1 MPKNQE
7 YQLMRQMK
15 VKKYDPTK
23 NRLENELTVSALK
36 LKLDNVQGTI
46 LLKWNS
52 FKIAQNIFKY
62 CVIERQISNKST
74 KKSSFNI
81 H

>member
-1 MPKNQE
+1 MNKAQYYWNDKVLKLQKYLNLCLKINSGHQFIRE
-7 YQLMRQMK
+7 MK

-52 FKIAQNIFKY
+52 FKIA
-62 CVIERQISNKST
+62 
-74 KKSSFNI
+74 
-81 H
+81 

>member
-36 LKLDNVQGTI
+36 LKFDYVQGTI
-46 LLKWNS
+46 LLK
-52 FKIAQNIFKY
+52 
-62 CVIERQISNKST
+62 
-74 KKSSFNI
+74 
-81 H
+81 